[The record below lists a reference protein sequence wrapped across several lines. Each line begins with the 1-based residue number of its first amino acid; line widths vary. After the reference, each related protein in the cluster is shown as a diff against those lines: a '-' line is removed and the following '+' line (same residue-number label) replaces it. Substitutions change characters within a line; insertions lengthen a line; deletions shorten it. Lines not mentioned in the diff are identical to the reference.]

1 MRSRNQEDAEDPQ
14 GAVLRYLDRANQ
26 ILLDDTKF
34 YTRREKLAAIEEALG
49 PEDGDD
55 PSEWEEEWEEYDPQ
69 EWEDAIENPA
79 RARLTPSSSSGYWRA

>member
-26 ILLDDTKF
+26 LLLDDTKF
-34 YTRREKLAAIEEALG
+34 YTRREKLAAIEAALG
-49 PEDGDD
+49 PEDGYD
-55 PSEWEEEWEEYDPQ
+55 PEEEWEVYDRQ